1 MGRASSIRLHGGTP
15 IQPDDTPEWFA
26 LMRHWGLPGRLL
38 RLSPGPQLRRGSA
51 ALRASAPENCVRILA
66 HRLCRFYEASSFAGH
81 SRRPNRVVTN
91 PYSASAT
98 NVVIAS
104 RARGAYQADQF
115 VVSGNS
121 SIMKAV

>member
-1 MGRASSIRLHGGTP
+1 MLAGTGRLCEASLERRDHQDCAGANQVFPFFVIENLMSPTCQSASSVAELRPGDP
-15 IQPDDTPEWFA
+15 
-26 LMRHWGLPGRLL
+26 LPLGCE
-38 RLSPGPQLRRGSA
+38 Q
-51 ALRASAPENCVRILA
+51 
-66 HRLCRFYEASSFAGH
+66 RLCRFYEASSFAGH
-81 SRRPNRVVTN
+81 SRRPDRVVTN

-104 RARGAYQADQF
+104 RARRAYQADQF